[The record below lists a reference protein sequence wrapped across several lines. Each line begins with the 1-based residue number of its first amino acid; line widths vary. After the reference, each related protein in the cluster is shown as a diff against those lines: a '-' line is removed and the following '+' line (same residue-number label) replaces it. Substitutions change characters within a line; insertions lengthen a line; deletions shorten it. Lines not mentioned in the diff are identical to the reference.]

1 MRIRIFPCLF
11 FGLLTF
17 SLLCGGCA
25 VNPATGKKELALFQV
40 SAPEE
45 IAIGE
50 KTFPRALQQMGG
62 EYPDARLGAYVNEIG
77 RRLGRLSQRPDL
89 PFTFKVVNDSTPN
102 AFALPGGFIAI
113 SRGLLVNLENEA
125 QLAAVLGHEVGHVAA
140 RHAVQGLQRGAL
152 FNVALAVLSG
162 VTGEGAYGP
171 LAEQAGQLT
180 ASLLENSYSRE
191 QERESDRLGID
202 YMVGSGYNPQGAVQV
217 QEFFYR
223 QLEGGEQP
231 MWLAGLFRTH
241 PFSKE
246 RMLANGEYIHTYY
259 PRALTG
265 SEYALRPEPFREATA
280 RLRSVREGYDLYDEA
295 RRLEARDNLPAAI
308 ETYLKALEAAPN
320 EGLIYA
326 GLGLASIK
334 AGDVNPARRYLL
346 KAVQLN
352 RDYYQSHLGLGYVYL
367 QKGENAAA
375 VQALERSMELLP
387 TLQGGYLLAEGYEK
401 TGEVPKALELYRAVA
416 DADPKGKLGRSA
428 AERVQG
434 LGGRL

>member
-1 MRIRIFPCLF
+1 MRTHNFLVLF
-11 FGLLTF
+11 FSLLTL

-25 VNPATGKKELALFQV
+25 VNPATGKRELALFQV
-40 SAPEE
+40 STSEE
-45 IAIGE
+45 VAIGE
-50 KTFPRALQQMGG
+50 KTFPRAVQQMGA
-62 EYPDARLGAYVNEIG
+62 EYPDARLNAYVNEIG

-89 PFTFKVVNDSTPN
+89 PFAFKVVNDSTPN

-140 RHAVQGLQRGAL
+140 RHAVQGLQRGTL

-162 VTGEGAYGP
+162 VTSEAAYGP

-202 YMVGSGYNPQGAVQV
+202 YMVRSGYNPQGAVQV

-223 QLEGGEQP
+223 QLEGGAQP
-231 MWLAGLFRTH
+231 MWLTGLFRTH

-246 RMLANGEYIHTYY
+246 RMVANEEYARTHYSQ
-259 PRALTG
+259 ALTG
-265 SEYALRPEPFREATA
+265 SEYVLRPESFREATA
-280 RLRSVREGYDLYDEA
+280 RLRSVRRGYDLYDEA
-295 RRLEARDNLPAAI
+295 RRLEAQDNLAGAI
-308 ETYLKALEAAPN
+308 EAYLKALEAAPN
-320 EGLIYA
+320 EGLIYT

-346 KAVQLN
+346 KAVQLQD
-352 RDYYQSHLGLGYVYL
+352 DYYQSHLGLGYVYL

-375 VQALERSMELLP
+375 VKALERSMKLLP
-387 TLQGGYLLAEGYEK
+387 TLQGGFLLAEGYEK
-401 TGEVPKALELYRAVA
+401 TGQTQKALELYRAVA
-416 DADPKGKLGRSA
+416 DADPKGKLGQAA
-428 AERVQG
+428 AERVQA
-434 LGGRL
+434 LGGR